1 LDNKRPL
8 PIVAIL
14 LVLLT
19 VVALAP
25 LVGLLNLE
33 SGSKPIDFFEFKED
47 KLELTRKT
55 ITIHTMF
62 VSPEEMT
69 ELYNSTGGTAE
80 NVLAF
85 SQVINDKDCMV
96 YSVTPENWDD
106 HRALAM
112 LGHEVLHCLGG
123 DHS

>member
-1 LDNKRPL
+1 LDNRRPL

-14 LVLLT
+14 LALLT

-33 SGSKPIDFFEFKED
+33 SGSNPIDFFEFKED

-55 ITIHTMF
+55 ITIHTEF

-69 ELYNSTGGTAE
+69 ELYNRTGETAE

-85 SQVINDKDCMV
+85 SQVINDKDCMI

-123 DHS
+123 EHS

>member
-1 LDNKRPL
+1 
-8 PIVAIL
+8 V

-47 KLELTRKT
+47 KLELTRKS
-55 ITIHTMF
+55 ITIHTEF
-62 VSPEEMT
+62 VSPEEMK
-69 ELYNSTGGTAE
+69 ELYKNTGETAE

-85 SQVINDKDCMV
+85 SQVVTSSDCMI
-96 YSVTPENWDD
+96 YSITPESWDD

>member
-1 LDNKRPL
+1 LGNKKPL
-8 PIVAIL
+8 LIATIL

-19 VVALAP
+19 VVSLAP

-33 SGSKPIDFFEFKED
+33 SDSKSIDFFEFKED

-55 ITIHTMF
+55 ITIHTEF
-62 VSPEEMT
+62 VTPRTIAILYEEA
-69 ELYNSTGGTAE
+69 GGTAE

-85 SQVINDKDCMV
+85 SRVVGEDECLIF
-96 YSVTPENWDD
+96 SIPPEDWDD

-123 DHS
+123 QHS